1 MPLPTSPSERP
12 ASFVL
17 WMLFILIVAFFC
29 LGNQQL
35 LLIDRDEPR
44 FAEAAREMMQRADGT
59 APEFVAAPGEGV
71 SLVPQWIEAQWL
83 ALTGGH
89 RLRTDWIV
97 PTFNGVARYDKPPL
111 IYWMQ
116 IACYR
121 CLGDNE
127 FAARL
132 PAAFCMGAVA
142 VVLVLWGSALASRAT
157 GLLAA
162 LIFVTCLQVFVHG
175 RAAVADPPLILC
187 VVVAAWSGWEWL
199 RLPQKRLP
207 GLCFWGA
214 LALGFLAKGPI
225 AWVPIGM
232 VGWAAWKRRGAQRSA
247 LEAHLPGAL
256 DWGCGALLMLGLV
269 SLWGVPALMLTHGEF
284 ASVGLG
290 KHVVGRSLGSMEG
303 HGAKHFWGYLVSL
316 PAYFLLVFP
325 SFAPWSF
332 WLPAAWRSHWRR
344 PTPET
349 AYLMS
354 GVVLVFVIF
363 TLSRTKLPHYTLP
376 AFPFLALLLALWWRQ
391 HQSAG
396 VAFRVVKW
404 TGTVFVLVALCVF
417 PLVRKFSVTELILEK
432 VRPELGPAT
441 AVALVGYEEPSLIW
455 GLRKTVSGYI
465 EKIAPDQV
473 AEWLQKP
480 GPRVCILKREEAD
493 AIRFGAGQSPP
504 ARFDAEGLNLAKGRR
519 LGLVALV
526 AAR

>member
-1 MPLPTSPSERP
+1 MAFSTSHSERP
-12 ASFVL
+12 SLFVL
-17 WMLFILIVAFFC
+17 GVLFVLTVGFFC

-44 FAEAAREMMQRADGT
+44 FAEASREMMQRADRS
-59 APEFVAAPGEGV
+59 APEFVANPGEA
-71 SLVPQWIEAQWL
+71 VPPTLQWLEAQWL
-83 ALTGGH
+83 GMTGGWKP
-89 RLRTDWIV
+89 RTDWIV

-121 CLGDNE
+121 WLGDNE

-142 VVLVLWGSALASRAT
+142 VVLVLWGSTLASRAT
-157 GLLAA
+157 GFLAA

-187 VVVAAWSGWEWL
+187 VLLAAWSGWEWL
-199 RLPQKRLP
+199 RLPGKLVP

-214 LALGFLAKGPI
+214 LGLGFLAKGPI
-225 AWVPIGM
+225 AWVPVGM
-232 VGWAAWKRRGAQRSA
+232 VAWAAWRRRGAQRSA
-247 LEAHLPGAL
+247 LEARLPGAL
-256 DWGCGALLMLGLV
+256 DWAAGVLLMLGLV
-269 SLWGVPALMLTHGEF
+269 GLWGVPALVLTHGEF

-332 WLPAAWRSHWRR
+332 WLPAAWRGHWRR

-354 GVVLVFVIF
+354 GVIVVFVVF

-376 AFPFLALLLALWWRQ
+376 AFPFLALLLALWWRENKPA
-391 HQSAG
+391 SA
-396 VAFRVVKW
+396 AFRVVKW
-404 TGTVFVLVALCVF
+404 TGVVLVLVPLCLF
-417 PLVRKFSVTELILEK
+417 PLVRNLSVTERILDK
-432 VRPELGPAT
+432 VRPELSAAT

-455 GLRKTVSGYI
+455 GLRTTVSGYI
-465 EKIAPDQV
+465 EKIAPEQV
-473 AEWLQKP
+473 AEWLRRP

-493 AIRFGAGQSPP
+493 GLLLGADESTPLRLE
-504 ARFDAEGLNLAKGRR
+504 AVGLTLANGKR
-519 LGLVALV
+519 LALVALV
-526 AAR
+526 AGR